1 MTNFTAE
8 NPRYPGILSFF
19 ASAVLSYSFFFLV
32 LLLFGRDFPDRLLEA
47 LLYSVP
53 YTLIIWLARGRLQQM
68 QLSEQKLESYRALVE
83 LSSDWIWEVD
93 DQLRYTFASPVCR
106 TMLGYDPEELIGRT
120 PLELMEVEEAERVRK
135 IMASVIAERRSFK
148 ALINR
153 NLRKDGTPILLET
166 SGRPILDADG
176 RFLGYRGVD
185 RDISDVERIN
195 ETLLM
200 TQKVFDQTLEG
211 IAVSDREGTILRV
224 NPAFTEITGYSA
236 EEAVGQNPRIL
247 KSDHHDA
254 EFYTR
259 MWDQLLNRGFWE
271 GEIWNRN
278 KQGEAY
284 PEWLSI
290 SAIYDEEGRIKNF
303 ISLFHDITE
312 KKSNE
317 EQLRYLAFH
326 DALTGLPNRNLLNDR
341 LLMSLAAAG
350 REESSVAVCFFDLD
364 NFKYVNDTLGH
375 PAGDRLLQLVR
386 ERVGQICRAEDTFAR
401 YGGDEFVLVLPGM
414 GTPDDAVSA
423 VKRLLALFNEPFELK
438 GKSMRIG
445 TSVGIALFPADGTD
459 ATSLFKR
466 ADMALYTAKEAGKGT
481 YAFYQRSLNQEFLRR
496 RGVESELA
504 DAIDAQELE
513 LVYQPKYR
521 LKDGELIGFESLIR
535 WRRNGTLVP
544 PSEFIP
550 AAEQSNLIFPIG
562 KLVVKESLDFCRQ
575 VRAAS
580 GRDLSVSVN
589 FSAKQ
594 FQRGEHLREILELT
608 DQTELPLSA
617 LILEITESVLM
628 KDIAYTAKV
637 LRDLSSRGVRIS
649 IDDFGTGYSS
659 FQYLR
664 ELPVGEIKIDKLFI
678 AGLPS
683 RKYDLT
689 IVRSILAIARNLELD
704 VVAEG
709 IETKEQELFLKE
721 HGCLL
726 GQGFYF
732 SRPLERRR
740 ALELVTGVTP

>member
-1 MTNFTAE
+1 MTNFTAG
-8 NPRYPGILSFF
+8 NPRYPGVLFLI
-19 ASAVLSYSFFFLV
+19 ASAVLTFGLYFLV
-32 LLLFGRDFPDRLLEA
+32 LYLFGRALPGSLFEA
-47 LLYSVP
+47 LILSLP
-53 YTLIIWLARGRLQQM
+53 LTLAIWFSRGRLQQM

-93 DQLRYTFASPVCR
+93 AELRYTFASPVCR

-120 PLELMEVEEAERVRK
+120 PLELMPEEEAERVGSK
-135 IMASVIAERRSFK
+135 MENIIAERRPFK

-153 NLRKDGTPILLET
+153 NLRKDGSPILLET

-176 RFLGYRGVD
+176 SFLGYRGVD

-211 IAVSDREGTILRV
+211 IAVTDTEGTILRV

-236 EEAVGQNPRIL
+236 AEAVGENPRIL
-247 KSDHHDA
+247 KSDRHEA

-259 MWDQLLNRGFWE
+259 MWDQLLERGFWE

-278 KQGEAY
+278 KRGEAY

-290 SAIYDEEGRIKNF
+290 SAIYDDEGRIKNF
-303 ISLFHDITE
+303 ISLFHDISE

-341 LLMSLAAAG
+341 LRMSLAAAE
-350 REESSVAVCFFDLD
+350 RETASVAVCFFDLD

-375 PAGDRLLQLVR
+375 PTGDRLLQLVR
-386 ERVGQICRAEDTFAR
+386 DRVGQICRAEDTFAR

-414 GTPDDAVSA
+414 GTPQDAVSA
-423 VKRLLALFNEPFELK
+423 VKRLLALFDEPFQLK
-438 GKSMRIG
+438 GKSLRIG
-445 TSVGIALFPADGTD
+445 TSVGIALSPADGKDVTG
-459 ATSLFKR
+459 LFKR

-481 YAFYQRSLNQEFLRR
+481 YAFYQKSLNQEFIRR
-496 RGVESELA
+496 RGAESELSA
-504 DAIDAQELE
+504 AIDRDELE
-513 LVYQPKYR
+513 LMYQPKYR
-521 LKDGELIGFESLIR
+521 LQDKELIGFEALIR
-535 WRRNGTLVP
+535 WRRNGRLIAP
-544 PSEFIP
+544 DEFIP
-550 AAEQSNLIFPIG
+550 TAEQSNLIFPIG
-562 KLVVKESLDFCRQ
+562 KLVVREALDFCREI
-575 VRAAS
+575 RSAS

-594 FQRGEHLREILELT
+594 FQRGEHLREILTLT
-608 DQTELPLSA
+608 DQAEVPLSA
-617 LILEITESVLM
+617 LILEITESALM
-628 KDIAYTAKV
+628 RDIAYTSKV
-637 LRDLSSRGVRIS
+637 LQDLNSRGVRIS

-664 ELPVGEIKIDKLFI
+664 ELPVGEIKIDKTFI

-689 IVRSILAIARNLELD
+689 IVRSVLAIARNLELD

-709 IETKEQELFLKE
+709 IETEAQQLFLKE
-721 HGCLL
+721 HGCRL
-726 GQGFYF
+726 GQGYYF
-732 SRPLERRR
+732 SRPLERSRT
-740 ALELVTGVTP
+740 LELI